1 MKTRVW
7 REGKRCSWEEDRHRF
22 TYPFSRGVLRQEGVW
37 LDEGFKV
44 ETKKQ
49 VPLHNNTPVLHQFPW
64 RFVRYILATKDMNL
78 PNGEHETS
86 LFNLLTFVQ
95 AAKVKIVTSQ
105 SYCF

>member
-64 RFVRYILATKDMNL
+64 RLPGKTAHPAARQVHFSSHRYEAAEWRARKLTISFINL
-78 PNGEHETS
+78 CAGR
-86 LFNLLTFVQ
+86 
-95 AAKVKIVTSQ
+95 
-105 SYCF
+105 